1 MMTDDELRLINEYLD
16 GEADPA
22 AAATVRGWVSSRD
35 EAAAALRQ
43 AKAERAGRDATFA
56 AASLDEDDAAVD
68 RILTAVRQEQLRD
81 RAAAPIA
88 SRTSALRLWAPR
100 VAAVLIVGVAG
111 ASVGYFTG
119 GTSGGGGTTIVS
131 SPMPVADGYA
141 VHVMDRDG
149 TLLRTVNYS
158 TRQAAETG
166 RADLVGE

>member
-22 AAATVRGWVSSRD
+22 AAAAVRGRVSGRD
-35 EAAAALRQ
+35 DAAAALRQ
-43 AKAERAGRDATFA
+43 AQAERAGREATFA

-81 RAAAPIA
+81 RANAAPA

-100 VAAVLIVGVAG
+100 VAAVLIVGLAG

-119 GTSGGGGTTIVS
+119 GTGGGATQIVS
-131 SPMPVADGYA
+131 SPVRVADGYA

-166 RADLVGE
+166 RADLAGE